1 LRIDLFDGCV
11 PTAEPGWTATPV
23 TLSLA
28 ILFVARKAKKGDCGL
43 LAADRVVGS
52 AKMLNQGGGRR
63 RAMPS
68 SKPKEKPTR
77 LKARFRTPSA
87 ASKTYSNQQLRR
99 ETASTRGNQPA
110 KNVACQRRNDRRGP
124 FLRPGRS
131 AGGISECK
139 PHFANKTCQAEP
151 LAKAQRR

>member
-1 LRIDLFDGCV
+1 MD
-11 PTAEPGWTATPV
+11 
-23 TLSLA
+23 
-28 ILFVARKAKKGDCGL
+28 K
-43 LAADRVVGS
+43 DRVAGS
-52 AKMLNQGGGRR
+52 AKKIKGSIKEVVGKTAGNAKLEAEGKADKVEGNVQNAVGGLKDMLK
-63 RAMPS
+63 S
-68 SKPKEKPTR
+68 
-77 LKARFRTPSA
+77 
-87 ASKTYSNQQLRR
+87 
-99 ETASTRGNQPA
+99 TASTRGNQPA